1 MKQFL
6 NKIKSNKNLLILTIA
21 ILCLLLLV
29 FRVSYSYLSENFD
42 SPRVTSDEISS
53 GTVDRL
59 IFSKKSLT
67 NLTGLDFFDFNSNKE
82 SVFNGAATLI
92 ANNETN
98 NASDTYYAYL
108 DIKNN
113 TFKYSIDNTKPELLL
128 TITGPN
134 GAITSLPDLTYKTAG
149 GVSGFDITTYTGLI
163 KLTGDAG
170 QTISTTSSTDGTK
183 HYWEARIT
191 LIKYSESQVGN
202 VGATIDADFLLQKDK
217 IVTSVFAEYLVT
229 NVPKVTSGEGL
240 YHHTEGLTNGA
251 GDNNYRYAGADP
263 NNYVKFNNEEYRIIG
278 VFDGKVKLI
287 KSESIGNMAWDDSSN
302 NWASPADLNT
312 YLNTTWYD
320 GLEEDKNKIAE
331 VTWYLGGPSGVN
343 NFKAKNAYHYER
355 DSKKVYSGNAVT
367 CLGKI
372 GLMYVSDYGYAAE
385 RKYWET
391 TLYEYDGGAQN
402 SDWLCDTPNN
412 QWTITHNSSSNNK
425 MYIVYSNDGGYVGR
439 SLVNN
444 DIFVVKPAFYLKSS
458 VEYVSGDGSKSNP
471 YFIKGGS

>member
-240 YHHTEGLTNGA
+240 YYHTASLTDGA
-251 GDNNYRYAGADP
+251 KDDNYRYAGADP
-263 NNYVKFNNEEYRIIG
+263 NNYVKFNNEDYRIIG

-287 KSESIGNMAWDDSSN
+287 KTAPIGNRVWDSSNSN
-302 NWASPADLNT
+302 NWARPADLNT
-312 YLNTTWYD
+312 YLNTTWYNSL
-320 GLEEDKNKIAE
+320 GENKNKIAK
-331 VTWYLGGPSGVN
+331 VTWYLGGPY
-343 NFKAKNAYHYER
+343 NFDDFTAKMSYDDER
-355 DSKKVYSGNAVT
+355 NPAKVYNGNAPIWD
-367 CLGKI
+367 GKI
-372 GLMYVSDYGYAAE
+372 GLMYASDYGYATE
-385 RKYWET
+385 PSNWKTKLFNYDGVVIEPT
-391 TLYEYDGGAQN
+391 IMDVPDKKELVIGEYDIP
-402 SDWLCDTPNN
+402 SDAGRIKVK
-412 QWTITHNSSSNNK
+412 IT
-425 MYIVYSNDGGYVGR
+425 
-439 SLVNN
+439 
-444 DIFVVKPAFYLKSS
+444 DILSETF
-458 VEYVSGDGSKSNP
+458 EWEGD
-471 YFIKGGS
+471 YE